1 MRYNVIPTFPS
12 PLIQVYVEEDT
23 SELLGHNE
31 YTSSFETRENKVNQ
45 EVLGYKQR
53 DYETNK
59 YNFIGGSLA
68 SQRVLEKYPK
78 SKEILLSKFISV
90 AEEVLGYKKRDYAI
104 TTSWFTL
111 SNKGEGSQAHKHKNS
126 FWSCVYYYQEEY
138 PKGTGGILFDN
149 PNIDLFDYCYA
160 DNDIATPNHIN
171 SRACVILPQ
180 PNLLLVF
187 PSYLQHQIMKHNND
201 ASRSSLAF
209 NIVPLGKWGD
219 GDSYYDMSWFQ

>member
-45 EVLGYKQR
+45 EVLGYK
-53 DYETNK
+53 
-59 YNFIGGSLA
+59 
-68 SQRVLEKYPK
+68 
-78 SKEILLSKFISV
+78 
-90 AEEVLGYKKRDYAI
+90 KRDYAI

-126 FWSCVYYYQEEY
+126 FWCCVYYYQEEY